1 MLIPTPSLKEFL
13 QPVRV
18 CHSSVPLEVVI
29 EIFTSCECDRIVV
42 VNEQQYPVGVVNLQ
56 KLMPYI
62 LGNIKQQT
70 GISTAVVNDQTHRGD
85 RCNILFNQGNYLGD
99 RTKVNLLEKTQHP
112 ATQIADFKRLIE
124 PVENLSADLCWKEFW
139 QQLQNQEDS
148 GLNKQWVIVD
158 SDGLCIGLLDSWRLL
173 KYLAPLINNSSEF
186 SQRSTTF
193 SNPSQQPQ
201 STIVNPLEQL
211 LEQLPLPMMLQTGS
225 GQVISKN
232 TAWRKHIDDKQD
244 IHFVKPEAGDV
255 FKFLVPTD
263 SLTEENN
270 ADLSDK
276 FSAPTSV
283 PTYYIN
289 SINQSSTTTGD
300 EVEQRNIISSSLVNL
315 SVAQTSNK
323 GEILEVKPIKTTESL
338 SQVSQ
343 QNVRIWEFV
352 KINLGKQVS
361 GQQVASNYFSLAPDL
376 WLVLATDVTEQQQVA
391 KELVAKNADL
401 VQLNRFKDE
410 FLACISHELKTPL
423 TAVLGLSSLLKD
435 QLPGELNERQS
446 RYVDLIH
453 QSGRQL
459 MVVVNDILDLTLMET
474 GQLELSLAPVNIAT
488 VCQSAY
494 LQAQQLQSV
503 KKTQE
508 KLDTEVKFTLQIE
521 PGLETLA
528 ADELRLR
535 QMLLHLVS
543 NALKFTDGKGE
554 IGLNV
559 CAWEGWISFTV
570 WDTGI
575 GIPPDKQHLIFQKF
589 QQLENP
595 LTRRFEGTGLGLVL
609 AQRLA
614 RLHGGDISF
623 ISQLGQG
630 SQFTLLLPP
639 IPPQSSAELS
649 IEYQNNSQVFRSNC
663 NRLVLIVETV
673 PNYIEDLNEKLTS
686 LGYLVV
692 IARSGTDAIEKAR
705 MLQPCAVLLNPVLP
719 MLSGWD
725 VLTLLKSDEQ
735 TKHIPVVVTAS
746 RADKE
751 TALENFADD
760 FLSIPIQT
768 SALRQSLIGFSQEK
782 LSDRDPIVVL
792 HLTSELQAEELE
804 LSLITNLN
812 FINHNA
818 ELNYRVLEA
827 DDLEQ
832 AELIARVWHPDVV
845 LLNST
850 GLSDPLLYLQQLSQY
865 TSIATLPLITIDHQ
879 TTEAAN
885 QVPGLTVFPC
895 LSPVNNHEQAALL
908 QVIQV
913 AVGISYQPSITIVD
927 TAKLS
932 NLCVFDH
939 HEFASKNSCEWLQA
953 LNQYLKT
960 AGFTTIVPP
969 SWTEVTRHVHNPK
982 FDLLLI
988 YLVDIEPEPEFVNAI
1003 ASLVQQPQKP
1013 PILVLDNR
1021 KSKPVNLS
1029 KTTKFNNNL
1038 NGSTKSSVEFEAVL
1052 RTAASKILRV
1062 DTLSMTEL
1070 LKLINQT
1077 LT

>member
-18 CHSSVPLEVVI
+18 CLQTAPLDVVM
-29 EIFTSCECDRIVV
+29 EIFTSCECDRIIV
-42 VNEQQYPVGVVNLQ
+42 VNEQQYPVGVVNLRR
-56 KLMPYI
+56 LMPYI

-70 GISTAVVNDQTHRGD
+70 GISTAVEPTHRGD
-85 RCNILFNQGNYLGD
+85 RCNILFNQGNYSGD

-112 ATQIADFKRLIE
+112 ATQLADFSRLIE
-124 PVENLSADLCWKEFW
+124 PVEILSVDNSWQEFW
-139 QQLQNQEDS
+139 SLQNQEES
-148 GLNKQWVIVD
+148 GLNQHWVVVD
-158 SDGLCIGLLDSWRLL
+158 SDRLCIGLLDSWRLL
-173 KYLAPLINNSSEF
+173 KYLAPLINNSCQF
-186 SQRSTTF
+186 YKNDTTF
-193 SNPSQQPQ
+193 SNHSQQQ
-201 STIVNPLEQL
+201 ETIVNPLEQL

-232 TAWRKHIDDKQD
+232 TAWLHQIDDKQD
-244 IHFVKPEAGDV
+244 LHCGKPETAEV
-255 FKFLVPTD
+255 FQFLAPAE
-263 SLTEENN
+263 SLTEEKN
-270 ADLSDK
+270 ADLNNQ
-276 FSAPTSV
+276 FSAPKSP

-289 SINQSSTTTGD
+289 SDHQNTTNPVNDEKQANITKSLLLDLTVPKSTNNCETLEIN
-300 EVEQRNIISSSLVNL
+300 
-315 SVAQTSNK
+315 
-323 GEILEVKPIKTTESL
+323 PIKVTENFSNNT
-338 SQVSQ
+338 Q
-343 QNVRIWEFV
+343 QDHKIWEFV
-352 KINLGKQVS
+352 KIPLGKQVS
-361 GQQVASNYFSLAPDL
+361 GEQFANSYFFSSPD

-401 VQLNRFKDE
+401 VQLNRLKDE

-435 QLPGELNERQS
+435 QLLGELNVRQS

-474 GQLELSLAPVNIAT
+474 GQLELNLAPVDIAT
-488 VCQSAY
+488 VCDRAY

-503 KKTQE
+503 KKTQD
-508 KLDTEVKFTLQIE
+508 KADTEVKFTLQIE
-521 PGLETLA
+521 PGLEMLA

-535 QMLLHLVS
+535 QMLLHLLS
-543 NALKFTDGKGE
+543 NALKFTEGKGE

-575 GIPPDKQHLIFQKF
+575 GIPPEKQHLIFQKF

-623 ISQLGQG
+623 ISQLDQG

-649 IEYQNNSQVFRSNC
+649 IQYQNHIQVAKSNS
-663 NRLVLIVETV
+663 NRLVLVVETV
-673 PNYIEDLNEKLTS
+673 ANYIENLNEKLTS

-692 IARSGTDAIEKAR
+692 IGRSGTEAIEKAR

-746 RADKE
+746 LADKE
-751 TALENFADD
+751 TALENLADD
-760 FLSIPIQT
+760 FLSIPIET
-768 SALRQSLIGFSQEK
+768 SALRQSLINLSPDK
-782 LSDRDPIVVL
+782 LRDRDPIVVL
-792 HLTSELQAEELE
+792 HLTSELQTQELE
-804 LSLITNLN
+804 LNLIANLN
-812 FINHNA
+812 LSNHNS

-895 LSPVNNHEQAALL
+895 LAPVNNYEQAALL

-913 AVGISYQPSITIVD
+913 AVGICYQPSIVVVD

-932 NLCVFDH
+932 KLSG
-939 HEFASKNSCEWLQA
+939 SKNSCEWLQA

-960 AGFTTIVPP
+960 AGFRTIVPP
-969 SWTEVTRHVHNPK
+969 SGTEVTRHVHNQN

-988 YLVDIEPEPEFVNAI
+988 YLTDVEVEPEFVKAI
-1003 ASLVQQPQKP
+1003 ASLLQQPQMP

-1021 KSKPVNLS
+1021 KGKPGNRS
-1029 KTTKFNNNL
+1029 KTTKSL
-1038 NGSTKSSVEFEAVL
+1038 AEFEAVL
-1052 RTAASKILRV
+1052 RIAASKIMRV

-1077 LT
+1077 LGQKEN

>member
-18 CHSSVPLEVVI
+18 CLQTAPLEAVI
-29 EIFTSCECDRIVV
+29 ELFTSCECDRIVV
-42 VNEQQYPVGVVNLQ
+42 VNEQQYPVGVVNLR
-56 KLMPYI
+56 KLMPY
-62 LGNIKQQT
+62 LLSNIKPQA
-70 GISTAVVNDQTHRGD
+70 GISTAVINDKTHRGD

-112 ATQIADFKRLIE
+112 ATQLADFSRLIE
-124 PVENLSADLCWKEFW
+124 PVETISADLCWNQFW
-139 QQLQNQEDS
+139 QQLLNQEES
-148 GLNKQWVIVD
+148 GLNKHWVVVD
-158 SDGLCIGLLDSWRLL
+158 SDRLCIGLLDSWRLL
-173 KYLAPLINNSSEF
+173 KYIAPLINSSSNF
-186 SQRSTTF
+186 SQEGTTF

-201 STIVNPLEQL
+201 STIINYLEQL
-211 LEQLPLPMMLQTGS
+211 LEQLPLPMMLQTG
-225 GQVISKN
+225 GGEVISKN
-232 TAWRKHIDDKQD
+232 TAWRKN
-244 IHFVKPEAGDV
+244 
-255 FKFLVPTD
+255 L
-263 SLTEENN
+263 L
-270 ADLSDK
+270 
-276 FSAPTSV
+276 
-283 PTYYIN
+283 
-289 SINQSSTTTGD
+289 
-300 EVEQRNIISSSLVNL
+300 EVEL
-315 SVAQTSNK
+315 
-323 GEILEVKPIKTTESL
+323 IKTTESF
-338 SQVSQ
+338 SQISQ
-343 QNVRIWEFV
+343 PDTRIWEFV
-352 KINLGKQVS
+352 KIHLGKQVS
-361 GQQVASNYFSLAPDL
+361 GEQFASNNYFSSFPDL

-391 KELVAKNADL
+391 KELVAKNAEL

-435 QLPGELNERQS
+435 QGLGELNERQS
-446 RYVDLIH
+446 RYANLIH

-459 MVVVNDILDLTLMET
+459 MVVVNDILDLTMMET
-474 GQLELSLAPVNIAT
+474 GQLELTLAPVDIAT
-488 VCQSAY
+488 VCDRAY
-494 LQAQQLQSV
+494 LQAHELQSV
-503 KKTQE
+503 KKNQE
-508 KLDTEVKFTLQIE
+508 KSDSEVKFTLQIE
-521 PGLETLA
+521 PGLEMLV
-528 ADELRLR
+528 ADQLRLR
-535 QMLLHLVS
+535 QMLFHLLS
-543 NALKFTDGKGE
+543 NALKFTEGKGE

-559 CAWEGWISFTV
+559 CAWEGWISLTV

-575 GIPPDKQHLIFQKF
+575 GIPPEKQHLIFHKF

-595 LTRRFEGTGLGLVL
+595 LTRRFDGTGLGLVL
-609 AQRLA
+609 TQRLA

-623 ISQLGQG
+623 ISKLGQG

-639 IPPQSSAELS
+639 LPPQSSAELL
-649 IEYQNNSQVFRSNC
+649 IEYQDNSRVCRSNG
-663 NRLVLIVETV
+663 NRLVLIVENV

-686 LGYLVV
+686 LGYRVV
-692 IARSGTDAIEKAR
+692 IGRSGTEAIEKAR

-751 TALENFADD
+751 TALENLADD
-760 FLSIPIQT
+760 FLSIPIET
-768 SALRQSLIGFSQEK
+768 SALKQSLIGFSPEK
-782 LSDRDPIVVL
+782 LSNRDPIVVL
-792 HLTSELQAEELE
+792 HLTSELQTEELE
-804 LSLITNLN
+804 LNLIANLN
-812 FINHNA
+812 LSNHHS
-818 ELNYRVLEA
+818 EVNYRVLEA

-895 LSPVNNHEQAALL
+895 LAPVNNREQAALL

-913 AVGISYQPSITIVD
+913 AVGMCYQPSIVVVD

-932 NLCVFDH
+932 NLSVSKNY
-939 HEFASKNSCEWLQA
+939 EFATKNSCEWLQA

-960 AGFTTIVPP
+960 AGFRTIVPP
-969 SWTEVTRHVHNPK
+969 SGTEVARHVHNQK

-988 YLVDIEPEPEFVNAI
+988 YLTDIEPEPEFVNAI
-1003 ASLVQQPQKP
+1003 ASLLQQPQMP

-1021 KSKPVNLS
+1021 KGKPGNLPQ
-1029 KTTKFNNNL
+1029 TPTLTKKVTDNA
-1038 NGSTKSSVEFEAVL
+1038 KSMVEFEAVL
-1052 RTAASKILRV
+1052 RTAASKIMRV
-1062 DTLSMTEL
+1062 DSLSMTEL

-1077 LT
+1077 LGQKEN

>member
-18 CHSSVPLEVVI
+18 CLQNAPLEAVI
-29 EIFTSCECDRIVV
+29 ELFTSYECDRIIV
-42 VNEQQYPVGVVNLQ
+42 VNEQQYPVGVVNLRR
-56 KLMPYI
+56 LMPCI
-62 LGNIKQQT
+62 LGNIKPQAE
-70 GISTAVVNDQTHRGD
+70 ISTSVIDEQTHRGD

-99 RTKVNLLEKTQHP
+99 RTQVNLLEKTQHP
-112 ATQIADFKRLIE
+112 APQLADFSRLME
-124 PVENLSADLCWKEFW
+124 PVEILSADNSLHEFW
-139 QQLQNQEDS
+139 LSLQNQEAE
-148 GLNKQWVIVD
+148 GLNQHWVVVD

-173 KYLAPLINNSSEF
+173 KYLAPLVNSSSQF
-186 SQRSTTF
+186 SPTSTTF
-193 SNPSQQPQ
+193 SNHSQQQ
-201 STIVNPLEQL
+201 ETIVNPLEQL

-232 TAWRKHIDDKQD
+232 TAWLHQIDDKQD
-244 IHFVKPEAGDV
+244 LDCGKPETADV
-255 FKFLVPTD
+255 FKFLVPTE
-263 SLTEENN
+263 SLTGEKN
-270 ADLSDK
+270 ADLNNHFFATKS
-276 FSAPTSV
+276 PPV
-283 PTYYIN
+283 YYIN
-289 SINQSSTTTGD
+289 PDNQNTKNDEQQANINK
-300 EVEQRNIISSSLVNL
+300 SLLLNL
-315 SVAQTSNK
+315 AVADPTNSCETL
-323 GEILEVKPIKTTESL
+323 EIKPIKVTDDFSNE
-338 SQVSQ
+338 SQ
-343 QNVRIWEFV
+343 QERQIWEFV
-352 KINLGKQVS
+352 KIQLGKKVS
-361 GQQVASNYFSLAPDL
+361 GEQFANNYFSSSPDL

-435 QLPGELNERQS
+435 QMLGELNERQS
-446 RYVDLIH
+446 RYINLIN

-474 GQLELSLAPVNIAT
+474 GQLELNLAPVDIAT

-503 KKTQE
+503 KKTQD
-508 KLDTEVKFTLQIE
+508 KSDTEVKFTLLIE
-521 PGLETLA
+521 PGLEMLA

-535 QMLLHLVS
+535 QILLHLLS
-543 NALKFTDGKGE
+543 NALKFTEDKGE

-559 CAWEGWISFTV
+559 CAWSGWISFTV

-575 GIPPDKQHLIFQKF
+575 GIPPEKQHLIFQKF

-623 ISQLGQG
+623 ISQLDQG

-649 IEYQNNSQVFRSNC
+649 IQYQNNSQVGRSNS

-673 PNYIEDLNEKLTS
+673 ANYIEDLKEKLTS

-692 IARSGTDAIEKAR
+692 IGRSGTEAIEKAR

-719 MLSGWD
+719 MLSAWD

-746 RADKE
+746 RSDKE
-751 TALENFADD
+751 TALENLADD
-760 FLSIPIQT
+760 FLSIPIET
-768 SALRQSLIGFSQEK
+768 SALRQSLINLSQDK
-782 LSDRDPIVVL
+782 LCDRDPIVIL
-792 HLTSELQAEELE
+792 HLTSELQTQELE
-804 LSLITNLN
+804 LNLISNLN
-812 FINHNA
+812 LSHHHS

-850 GLSDPLLYLQQLSQY
+850 GLTDPLLYLQQLSQY

-879 TTEAAN
+879 ATEAAN

-895 LSPVNNHEQAALL
+895 LAPVNNHEQAALL

-913 AVGISYQPSITIVD
+913 AVGMCYQPSIVVVD

-932 NLCVFDH
+932 NLS
-939 HEFASKNSCEWLQA
+939 ASKNSGEWLQA

-960 AGFTTIVPP
+960 AGFRTIVPP
-969 SWTEVTRHVHNPK
+969 SGAEVTRHVHNQN

-988 YLVDIEPEPEFVNAI
+988 YLTDIEPEPEFVNAI
-1003 ASLVQQPQKP
+1003 ASLLQQPQMP

-1021 KSKPVNLS
+1021 KGKPVNLS
-1029 KTTKFNNNL
+1029 KTTNSLAK
-1038 NGSTKSSVEFEAVL
+1038 FEAVL
-1052 RTAASKILRV
+1052 KTAASKIMRV

-1070 LKLINQT
+1070 LKLIKQMLVQNC
-1077 LT
+1077 